1 MVEGMGYAAGGAER
15 LAVWIASSL
24 DPERFHSSL
33 CVTRWDE
40 AVADRDDIVRA
51 VGDLENAGVR
61 LVKVHRSSR
70 YGFAAWRPL
79 LPVLRNE
86 IDVIHSHMVGS
97 NSWAAILGRLCQVP
111 AIVAHEHMWS
121 FDGSRARHFLDRD
134 LIGRSCD
141 LFLTVSAQSRQQMID
156 LEGVNPAKLEAL
168 RNGIPDRPA
177 GDGSK
182 VRTEL
187 GIDAEIPVIG
197 SVGLLREEKAFEVLI
212 EAGQVLAAAGKKF
225 RLVIVG
231 DGPERDK
238 IERAIARFNLE
249 DVVILTGIRL
259 DVPDL
264 LAAMDVAVCSSD
276 WEGGPL
282 SILEYMQAGIPV
294 VATSVG
300 GIPEMVEDGVTGLLV
315 PPRDPEVMAEA
326 IGRLLDDHG
335 EARRFGV
342 AGTARQ
348 RAEYRMETMVER
360 VEQRYE
366 ELVAASRR
374 R

>member
-24 DPERFHSSL
+24 DPERFHSTL

-51 VGDLENAGVR
+51 VGDLEKAGVR
-61 LVKVHRSSR
+61 LVRVHRSSR
-70 YGFAAWRPL
+70 YGLAAWRPV

-86 IDVIHSHMVGS
+86 VDVIHAHMVGS

-156 LEGVNPAKLEAL
+156 LEGVDPAKLEAL
-168 RNGIPDRPA
+168 RNGIPDRAA
-177 GDGSK
+177 GDGAK
-182 VRTEL
+182 IRAEL

-212 EAGQVLAAAGKKF
+212 EAGRVLAAAGNKF

-231 DGPERDK
+231 DGPERGK
-238 IERAIARFNLE
+238 LERAIARSNLG

-294 VATSVG
+294 VATNVG
-300 GIPEMVEDGVTGLLV
+300 GIPEMVTDGVTGLLV
-315 PPRDPEVMAEA
+315 PPRDPEAMAAA
-326 IGRLLDDHG
+326 IGRLLDDPG
-335 EARRFGV
+335 EARSFGE
-342 AGTARQ
+342 AGTERQ

-360 VEQRYE
+360 VEKRYE

-374 R
+374 G